1 MLLALSSYDSFLVFR
16 KTGRVAMGGEE
27 LVDIV
32 VVRLHG
38 TTSAMLTSIDFY
50 HLGGVRAHA
59 FQRGDIIH

>member
-1 MLLALSSYDSFLVFR
+1 ME
-16 KTGRVAMGGEE
+16 GEE

-38 TTSAMLTSIDFY
+38 MAQLVLYSEIKDTLLLSLLTSIDFY
-50 HLGGVRAHA
+50 HLGGIHAHA

>member
-1 MLLALSSYDSFLVFR
+1 ME
-16 KTGRVAMGGEE
+16 GEE

-59 FQRGDIIH
+59 FQRGDTAQLATHV